1 MLYIDALVEGMD
13 DLPGDKS
20 VRERWSKRLTEEGI
34 EVLQHELKTLDPDY
48 HAQVDLN
55 NPHRIIRALEVCTV
69 SGSTYSSLRT
79 SMRKERNFD
88 VQKIGIEMQRE
99 ELYRRIDSRVLTMM
113 ENGLEEEVR
122 QLLPQRHLQALNT
135 VGYKE
140 LFDYFDGNY
149 SHDEAVAKI
158 QQHTRNFAK
167 RQLTWWRRQSDIQWV
182 SK

>member
-1 MLYIDALVEGMD
+1 
-13 DLPGDKS
+13 
-20 VRERWSKRLTEEGI
+20 
-34 EVLQHELKTLDPDY
+34 
-48 HAQVDLN
+48 
-55 NPHRIIRALEVCTV
+55 
-69 SGSTYSSLRT
+69 
-79 SMRKERNFD
+79 
-88 VQKIGIEMQRE
+88 
-99 ELYRRIDSRVLTMM
+99 
-113 ENGLEEEVR
+113 
-122 QLLPQRHLQALNT
+122 LQALNT